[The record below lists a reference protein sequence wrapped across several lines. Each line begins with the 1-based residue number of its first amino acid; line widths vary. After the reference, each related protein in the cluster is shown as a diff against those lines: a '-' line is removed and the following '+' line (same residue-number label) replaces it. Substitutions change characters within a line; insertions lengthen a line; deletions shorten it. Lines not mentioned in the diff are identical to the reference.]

1 MKHYYIE
8 LTEVVGEVQFTSA
21 FLMRAEY
28 GQADAK
34 LLAALKGW
42 RTDAVSEDDTTDGWL
57 VAGDVAYRVSRQ
69 CLITAEEYATML
81 PYVGG
86 HTR

>member
-42 RTDAVSEDDTTDGWL
+42 RTDAASDDGTTDGWF
-57 VAGDVAYRVSRQ
+57 VAGDVAYRVS
-69 CLITAEEYATML
+69 LLAHITAEEYATML
-81 PYVGG
+81 PYVGDL
-86 HTR
+86 TQ